1 MEETIIPACDV
12 FRPEI
17 TIKTS
22 PIELCWNFTTFK
34 KNIKFGIYRNIEN
47 ATNLEGMS
55 KNVTISYNALPT
67 QSIHQLDKDTTII
80 SNDGVVNNSQLDI
93 AIPSSTFTRRK
104 SNFNDY
110 NLEVVKKL
118 EYYES
123 SKSVIKGSCI
133 LDKAGTY
140 VLVFDNSINRNT
152 SNRLTF
158 LYFTRQFNL
167 LPEINSKEDLTKE
180 DNKSDIIFEGYI
192 SKKKRNNKIN
202 SWVKRYVT
210 LDKAGN
216 LSYYKNKESTSRG
229 LIQINSSKVNI
240 ISKRRIYID
249 TGAFIYRFYI
259 REDDVYKKFLDSLE
273 LIEKSNSKGEVMS
286 TIRNII
292 YNDNNKNN
300 VYPDANALEDVQK
313 DFEQPLNQIHQE
325 LNNLGIIV
333 DKYKK
338 HYKVEELEECYENL
352 MKSISSVDFGLNRV
366 WKKINEEEMCVIKLE
381 KTFRNCLADNNRL
394 RAIVNEPHADV
405 SFFTD
410 YKPDEIIND
419 QTQRG
424 DSDGEKQMTS
434 TVKGDDESFYDAE
447 DGFSISGD
455 NSEVVDAEDDDT
467 SDSDE
472 EANPAPDINSK
483 INEYD
488 VLIKRNMTATNIS
501 SLTTPL
507 TVERRTEL
515 PAKTIPNSGGFI
527 SIIRKNIGKDLSR
540 ISMPVTMNEPVNL
553 LQKLCEEL
561 EYCELIKNAC
571 DEVLSPSPFERL
583 MYVGAFAFSAYAG
596 SIHRAVKKPFNPLLG
611 ETYENIRDDK
621 GFRFISEKVSHH
633 PPIMACFAES
643 DDFTFFQDNNIKT
656 KYWGNS
662 MECISKG
669 VVHLTLKKFK
679 EHYTWDKVN
688 SVICKAMYA
697 NRYLE
702 YRGELKVTEANSGN
716 YFHLKFQSSKNAVS
730 GGVYDKNK
738 KQVIQLVGN
747 WDKVLF
753 KVEPENKLES
763 IWSANPFPPNYEDQY
778 GFGQF
783 AIELN
788 EITPDIANKLPPT
801 DTRFR
806 PDQRLYEE
814 GKADEAG
821 AEKERLE
828 QRQREYLTERESQ
841 GLEWEPRWFE
851 LKDDPIVKGVKT
863 YQYKGGYFEQ
873 RGKITTEHPL
883 W

>member
-814 GKADEAG
+814 VNYDF
-821 AEKERLE
+821 
-828 QRQREYLTERESQ
+828 Y
-841 GLEWEPRWFE
+841 
-851 LKDDPIVKGVKT
+851 T
-863 YQYKGGYFEQ
+863 Y
-873 RGKITTEHPL
+873 IL
-883 W
+883 IN

>member
-34 KNIKFGIYRNIEN
+34 KNIKFGVYRNIEN
-47 ATNLEGMS
+47 SSNLEGMN
-55 KNVTISYNALPT
+55 KNVTISYNALPS
-67 QSIHQLDKDTTII
+67 QSTPQLDKYVTSTII
-80 SNDGVVNNSQLDI
+80 SNEGAVSTSQLDI
-93 AIPSSTFTRRK
+93 NSNPSSAFTRRK

-158 LYFTRQFNL
+158 LYFTRHFNL
-167 LPEINSKEDLTKE
+167 LPEINSKEDLAKD

-240 ISKRRIYID
+240 VSKRRIYID

-259 REDDVYKKFLDSLE
+259 REDNVYKKFLDSLE

-292 YNDNNKNN
+292 YNDNKNN

-313 DFEQPLNQIHQE
+313 DFEQPLNQIHEE
-325 LNNLGIIV
+325 LNNLGFIV

-366 WKKINEEEMCVIKLE
+366 WKKINEEEMCVTKLE

-394 RAIVNEPHADV
+394 RSIVNEPHVDV

-424 DSDGEKQMTS
+424 DSDSEKQMAS

-455 NSEVVDAEDDDT
+455 NSEVVDAEDDT

-472 EANPAPDINSK
+472 EANAAPDINSK

-488 VLIKRNMTATNIS
+488 VLIKRNMTATNINT
-501 SLTTPL
+501 LAAPL
-507 TVERRTEL
+507 TFERRTEL

-571 DEVLSPSPFERL
+571 DEVLSPTPFERL

-643 DDFTFFQDNNIKT
+643 EDFTFFQDNNIKT

-702 YRGELKVTEANSGN
+702 YRGELKVTEATSGN

-828 QRQREYLTERESQ
+828 QRQREYLTERESK
-841 GLEWEPRWFE
+841 GMEWQPRWFE
-851 LKDDPIVKGVKT
+851 LKDDPIIKGVQT
-863 YQYKGGYFEQ
+863 YQYKGGSF
-873 RGKITTEHPL
+873 L
-883 W
+883 